1 MSHTSAA
8 NHDLAQRALA
18 LLDEQ
23 KREWAMLRDGAA
35 ALDDVQTRTIPL
47 NGFNFRLQFNPKRLA
62 SSAARVDPKTIAQR
76 KCFLC
81 PANLPAEQRSVAFGE
96 EYLIL
101 CNPFPIFP
109 QHFTIPHKEHLPQR
123 IADAFGPMLDLAR
136 AMHARY
142 TIFYNGPRC
151 GASAPD
157 HLHFQAGDKGFMT
170 IESEYERLKGQPIVM
185 TRNVAVYAPRSARPF
200 VSIESSDRDAAAN
213 AFKVLSRNLGNI
225 APSPSPEEPMMN
237 IIMNFEPAAT
247 GNGNGIGAG
256 ATGDSG
262 TWRVIVLP
270 RIKHRPSFYSAPGD
284 ARILLSP
291 GTVDLGGVCILPVEQ
306 DFRRLGEQHLQQ
318 MLDEVMLPPEPF
330 GRLADALAAVIR

>member
-1 MSHTSAA
+1 MTHTSNS
-8 NHDLAQRALA
+8 NHQDFAHRALA

-35 ALDDVQTRTIPL
+35 ALDEIQTRSIPV
-47 NGFNFRLQFNPKRLA
+47 NGFHFRLQYNPQRIA
-62 SSAARVDPKTIAQR
+62 STAAKVDAKTVAQR

-81 PANLPAEQRSVAFGE
+81 AANLPREQRGVAFGDD
-96 EYLIL
+96 YVVL

-136 AMHARY
+136 AMHTKY
-142 TIFYNGPRC
+142 TVFYNGPRC

-170 IESEYERLKGQPIVM
+170 IESEYERLKGDAIV
-185 TRNVAVYAPRSARPF
+185 TTPAVAVFAPKSARPF
-200 VSIESSDRDAAAN
+200 ISIESADRDAAISV
-213 AFKVLSRNLGNI
+213 FKVLYRNLNNI
-225 APSPSPEEPMMN
+225 APAPPAEEPMMN
-237 IIMNFEPAAT
+237 LIVNFDAAD
-247 GNGNGIGAG
+247 GK
-256 ATGDSG
+256 
-262 TWRVIVLP
+262 WRTIVLP
-270 RIKHRPSFYSAPGD
+270 RIKHRPSFYPAPGD

-306 DFRRLGEQHLQQ
+306 DFQRLREHHLQQ
-318 MLDEVMLPPEPF
+318 MLEEVMLPPEPF